1 MASAEPTILIVDDDL
16 FVRTAVRDSLADDG
30 YHMVEAADG
39 DAALAELEKVRADL
53 VILDLLMPNRSGV
66 ETLAEIRRLYPSLK
80 VLIVSSL
87 DTESMVE
94 DLKRQG
100 ANHFIAKPF
109 HPLEM
114 SMAVRQLMGA

>member
-16 FVRTAVRDSLADDG
+16 FVRTAVRDSLADHG

-39 DAALAELEKVRADL
+39 DAALAQLEKVRADL
-53 VILDLLMPNRSGV
+53 VILDLFMPNRSGV